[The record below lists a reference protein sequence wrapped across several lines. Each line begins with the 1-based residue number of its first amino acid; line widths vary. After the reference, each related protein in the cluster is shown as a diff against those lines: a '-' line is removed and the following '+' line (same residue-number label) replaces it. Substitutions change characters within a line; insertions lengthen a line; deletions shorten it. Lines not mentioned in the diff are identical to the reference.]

1 MKKKNKNKARKS
13 ITAVGAV
20 VAAGLTPGIV
30 TGTPAPQVP
39 AAPAPD
45 IELTAADAV
54 SINGD
59 VFDFDE
65 LFAMTQV
72 KRDKDQMKVVYGPR
86 QPKVYGPVPPKKD
99 KDKDKKK
106 DKDKDK
112 KKKEDKDQQIREQ
125 EIADSLMQEQMKK
138 EEENR
143 LARERWRRDSIER
156 AIAQN
161 HKLVYGPPPPPYAF
175 SSPEELRI
183 KASIDKENAQRIV
196 EHEFSVFVQQN
207 FDIDFVSMDA
217 NIVRELKLNSKQR
230 KALIEMVEDR
240 FNVQVTD
247 EMMKKLGSLR
257 RVANFIVEVITP
269 INKKD

>member
-30 TGTPAPQVP
+30 TGTPAPQAP
-39 AAPAPD
+39 APAPD

-72 KRDKDQMKVVYGPR
+72 KRDKDQMKVVYGPP
-86 QPKVYGPVPPKKD
+86 QPKVYGPIPPKKD

-112 KKKEDKDQQIREQ
+112 KKKDKDQLIREQ

-161 HKLVYGPPPPPYAF
+161 QKLVYGPPPPPYSFAG
-175 SSPEELRI
+175 PEDLRI
-183 KASIDKENAQRIV
+183 MASIDKANVQQIV

-207 FDIDFVSMDA
+207 FDIDFVSMDD
-217 NIVRELKLNSKQR
+217 NIVRGLKLNPKQR
-230 KALIEMVEDR
+230 KALIEMIEDR
-240 FNVQVTD
+240 FNVQMTD

-257 RVANFIVEVITP
+257 RIANFIVEVITP
-269 INKKD
+269 IDKKD